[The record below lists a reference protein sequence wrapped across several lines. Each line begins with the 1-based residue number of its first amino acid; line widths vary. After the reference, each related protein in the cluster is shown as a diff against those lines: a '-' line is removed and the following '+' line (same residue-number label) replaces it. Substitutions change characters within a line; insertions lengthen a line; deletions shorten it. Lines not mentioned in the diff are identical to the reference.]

1 MQEQKE
7 ASQETE
13 EEPKK
18 SLFIIKSDKYGLINA
33 ENYLK
38 NREWELG
45 SSDDL
50 RQAMVYIL
58 NKKPTYVMVTVD
70 HSNSKV
76 DQLPKLLMQTFPVKV
91 IVFAESHS
99 SKSLHKLRS
108 LDHPYTLMPPISGPM
123 IERMVNKINLD
134 EERKKNQ
141 SPEDEKKRNSY
152 YNQNDSDVISI
163 KNSNKDN
170 GSYHQRFGSNK
181 SDNSKVVINQDKNKS
196 SNANIGQDAKKSDS
210 RGNSNFAKDKDDNWG
225 YNENASKGK
234 SKPNDYSQNSK
245 DKDNSNNFSKNSNN
259 KKKEGH
265 YNSSDKESEDSY
277 QSQKAKDKK
286 TNALSSKEQD
296 KLEKDQALTKQ
307 KNDKKDSNKT
317 NQDGDNSKE
326 SKLSQK
332 NKAKTAKEKSAQ
344 QDSEKT
350 KQDHLN
356 QSGKKSAGL
365 NLNEK
370 SDDDKENSNQS
381 KAKNKKSQNTLNS
394 NNNKWKALDA
404 NQSGTKKKAP
414 SNKQSNNKTDE
425 NSNSLENPFSRQNQ
439 TNNTNTGKE
448 NNKDKSGALSNNKN
462 ENKNSSVLNK
472 DNKKGTDHLNQNNNS
487 QEGKANNLSNFRK
500 NKKGAGLYR
509 SVLEQATQEAL
520 NTSTEY
526 GNKTEVPP
534 LEENSNFSCIS
545 VNSQRYNGYLLAA
558 GSSDNHLDEE
568 FIKKIKTRVMD
579 FLESKGEHIYDQN
592 DLDINVHKINYSEW
606 GEEEAEFFRRSIH
619 QGEEIGMAFFESQEV
634 KHPLFIREDED
645 MLCLSIDSIFE
656 DMPIEFDLYIYLKKN
671 EKYVKITKQ
680 GGKLFSD
687 QKQKLLSSGF
697 KEMHVPVSQK
707 ENLVKYRAQNFL
719 NENIKNYLKKKKS
732 S

>member
-7 ASQETE
+7 APQETE
-13 EEPKK
+13 EEPIK

-70 HSNSKV
+70 HNNSKV

-152 YNQNDSDVISI
+152 YNQSDSDVISI
-163 KNSNKDN
+163 KNSKNDN
-170 GSYHQRFGSNK
+170 GSYHQRFGSDKN
-181 SDNSKVVINQDKNKS
+181 DNSKVVINQDRVTNNYS
-196 SNANIGQDAKKSDS
+196 HIAQDAKKSDA
-210 RGNSNFAKDKDDNWG
+210 RGNSSFT
-225 YNENASKGK
+225 
-234 SKPNDYSQNSK
+234 K
-245 DKDNSNNFSKNSNN
+245 DKDNSSGFFEQSAKDKNNTSDYSQNEKSSKKGNLYNNSDKEKDRSYHGQTAKDRKSSALSSQEQKDLDNAQTSSKEAKNKKNSNKN
-259 KKKEGH
+259 TQGKKSSKE
-265 YNSSDKESEDSY
+265 
-277 QSQKAKDKK
+277 
-286 TNALSSKEQD
+286 NALSEQSK
-296 KLEKDQALTKQ
+296 
-307 KNDKKDSNKT
+307 NK
-317 NQDGDNSKE
+317 NSKA
-326 SKLSQK
+326 
-332 NKAKTAKEKSAQ
+332 NATP
-344 QDSEKT
+344 QDSEKKNKNQLNASDKKPSDESINNSLDNDKKNT
-350 KQDHLN
+350 N
-356 QSGKKSAGL
+356 QSG
-365 NLNEK
+365 EK
-370 SDDDKENSNQS
+370 NN
-381 KAKNKKSQNTLNS
+381 KAQNTLNT
-394 NNNKWKALDA
+394 NNNKWEALDA
-404 NQSGTKKKAP
+404 
-414 SNKQSNNKTDE
+414 KQSDSKKQGPSKNTSNNTNDKQ
-425 NSNSLENPFSRQNQ
+425 SNSLENPFSRQSQSNRPKTNKAKNKDQGNLNSNQ
-439 TNNTNTGKE
+439 KNAK
-448 NNKDKSGALSNNKN
+448 NNKAVL
-462 ENKNSSVLNK
+462 NKNSNKGSDILNQ
-472 DNKKGTDHLNQNNNS
+472 DNKSLEEKSNG
-487 QEGKANNLSNFRK
+487 LSNFKK

-520 NTSTEY
+520 NASTEF
-526 GNKTEVPP
+526 GNKPDVAP
-534 LEENSNFSCIS
+534 LEENTNFSCIS

-558 GSSDNHLDEE
+558 GSSDKHLDEE
-568 FIKKIKTRVMD
+568 FIKKIKTRVMG

-606 GEEEAEFFRRSIH
+606 SEEEAEFFRRSIH

-656 DMPIEFDLYIYLKKN
+656 DMPIEFDLYIYLKRN
-671 EKYVKITKQ
+671 DKYVKITKE
-680 GGKLFSD
+680 GGKLFSN
-687 QKQKLLSSGF
+687 QKQKLLESGF

-707 ENLVKYRAQNFL
+707 QNLVKYRAQNFL
-719 NENIKNYLKKKKS
+719 NENIKNYLKKKIS
-732 S
+732 G

>member
-7 ASQETE
+7 APQETE
-13 EEPKK
+13 DEPKK

-38 NREWELG
+38 NRDWELG

-50 RQAMVYIL
+50 RQAMVFIL

-108 LDHPYTLMPPISGPM
+108 MDHPYTLMPPISGPM
-123 IERMVNKINLD
+123 IERMVHKINLD

-152 YNQNDSDVISI
+152 YNQSDSDVISI

-170 GSYHQRFGSNK
+170 GNYHQRFGSDK
-181 SDNSKVVINQDKNKS
+181 GDNSKVIINQDKQNQG
-196 SNANIGQDAKKSDS
+196 NAHIAQDAKKSDS
-210 RGNSNFAKDKDDNWG
+210 RGNSSFSEDSDHKSNYNHQNSKDKQR
-225 YNENASKGK
+225 S
-234 SKPNDYSQNSK
+234 SDYSQNSEQSK
-245 DKDNSNNFSKNSNN
+245 QTGSYSQSKSEKENSHK
-259 KKKEGH
+259 
-265 YNSSDKESEDSY
+265 
-277 QSQKAKDKK
+277 SQKANDK
-286 TNALSSKEQD
+286 TANTLSSN
-296 KLEKDQALTKQ
+296 KDNDSNKNSHALTKD
-307 KNDKKDSNKT
+307 KDKKDSSRT
-317 NQDGDNSKE
+317 DQDKATSKDNS
-326 SKLSQK
+326 LSQK
-332 NKAKTAKEKSAQ
+332 TSKKKNKNNLSSSDKKSSSDSSINEASKSDKNKSA
-344 QDSEKT
+344 S
-350 KQDHLN
+350 
-356 QSGKKSAGL
+356 SKK
-365 NLNEK
+365 K
-370 SDDDKENSNQS
+370 KENSQNTQS
-381 KAKNKKSQNTLNS
+381 KNQNRWEALEAKESGAKDKNSKKNKTKNNS
-394 NNNKWKALDA
+394 
-404 NQSGTKKKAP
+404 
-414 SNKQSNNKTDE
+414 DE
-425 NSNSLENPFSRQNQ
+425 SSNSLENPFSRQRDN
-439 TNNTNTGKE
+439 NNTKTSAR
-448 NNKDKSGALSNNKN
+448 KDKNQNGASSDKKSNNKN
-462 ENKNSSVLNK
+462 NGIINKNER
-472 DNKKGTDHLNQNNNS
+472 KGTDVLNQNNNS
-487 QEGKANNLSNFRK
+487 SANKNNQLSNFKK
-500 NKKGAGLYR
+500 NKKGAGLYK

-520 NTSTEY
+520 NSSTEF
-526 GNKTEVPP
+526 GNNTNVAP
-534 LEENSNFSCIS
+534 LDENSNFSCIS

-558 GSSDNHLDEE
+558 GSSDNHLDDE

-634 KHPLFIREDED
+634 KHPLFIRESED

-656 DMPIEFDLYIYLKKN
+656 DLPIEFDLYIYLARN
-671 EKYVKITKQ
+671 DKYIKITKQ
-680 GGKLFSD
+680 GGKLFSN

-697 KEMHVPVSQK
+697 KEMHVPASQK
-707 ENLVKYRAQNFL
+707 QNLVKYRAQNFL